1 MLRLM
6 DGWCM
11 GSGEKVE
18 RNKRK
23 GRKKEACQPMFS
35 ESVYSPS
42 RKPVSSRRNDLIAVC
57 WSQTNQSI
65 DMCTLSLRSEDG
77 QSLHKFVYFCYSQ
90 TSQYEIGLHKRNP
103 LFLRRSCLGAVIS
116 SSKTVLLVSGI
127 CFQ

>member
-11 GSGEKVE
+11 GSREKVE

-42 RKPVSSRRNDLIAVC
+42 RKPVSSCRNDLIAVC

-77 QSLHKFVYFCYSQ
+77 QSLHKFVHFYCPQ
-90 TSQYEIGLHKRNP
+90 TSQYEFGPH
-103 LFLRRSCLGAVIS
+103 
-116 SSKTVLLVSGI
+116 
-127 CFQ
+127 